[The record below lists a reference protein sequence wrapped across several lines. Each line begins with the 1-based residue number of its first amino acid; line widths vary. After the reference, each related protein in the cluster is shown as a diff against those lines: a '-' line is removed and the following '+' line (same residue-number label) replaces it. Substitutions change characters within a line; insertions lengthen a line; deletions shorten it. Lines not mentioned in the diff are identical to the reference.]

1 MSQPPQSNPAL
12 RSHVRLNTLVY
23 QSDPARSPFP
33 PSLDADLCSQSDP
46 MRCPTRVCRLKL
58 GFDPAHAGPMIQV
71 VMDVTGVA
79 TTCLICQVIL

>member
-1 MSQPPQSNPAL
+1 
-12 RSHVRLNTLVY
+12 
-23 QSDPARSPFP
+23 
-33 PSLDADLCSQSDP
+33 